1 MKSTRFFGAV
11 LISGVCAA
19 VVFCA
24 GSVCSAEESS
34 VLSGDGAIIAG
45 TQQGVVQPAQQPAEI
60 KSVNAV
66 SSVGRIVGL
75 SEYEQY
81 GSGESYGSPYWGF
94 MQDN

>member
-11 LISGVCAA
+11 LISGFCAA

-24 GSVCSAEESS
+24 GSLCSAEESS
-34 VLSGDGAIIAG
+34 VLSGNGAIIAG
-45 TQQGVVQPAQQPAEI
+45 THQGEVQPAKQPAEMQ
-60 KSVNAV
+60 SVNAEG
-66 SSVGRIVGL
+66 SVGL

-81 GSGESYGSPYWGF
+81 GCAESYGSSYWGF

>member
-11 LISGVCAA
+11 LISGVLTA

-34 VLSGDGAIIAG
+34 VFSGNGAIITG
-45 TQQGVVQPAQQPAEI
+45 THQDVVQPALQPAEI
-60 KSVNAV
+60 KNVNAV

-81 GSGESYGSPYWGF
+81 GCAESYGSPYWGF

>member
-11 LISGVCAA
+11 LISGFCAA
-19 VVFCA
+19 IIFCA

-34 VLSGDGAIIAG
+34 VFNGNGAIIVG
-45 TQQGVVQPAQQPAEI
+45 THQGVEQPAQQPAEI
-60 KSVNAV
+60 QSVNAV

-81 GSGESYGSPYWGF
+81 GSAESYGSSYWGF